1 MMSRRFYRVSAVFF
15 ALLALPP
22 AYYAVM
28 LPWGERVDFDIIGF
42 LWIIQNTPK
51 VLAAAIAI
59 GFAWGAVVM
68 GLRAR
73 WDV

>member
-1 MMSRRFYRVSAVFF
+1 MSRRLHRTSAVIF

-28 LPWGERVDFDIIGF
+28 LPWGPRLDFDIIGF
-42 LWIIQNTPK
+42 LWVIQNIPK
-51 VLAAAIAI
+51 LFASAIAVA
-59 GFAWGAVVM
+59 FAYGAVVM
-68 GLRAR
+68 ALRAR